1 MQSSI
6 PFNPPLTIGICFGDS
21 TRATCIRT
29 AAEFQRLACKMR
41 TVGWGG
47 GGGRES
53 EERGG
58 DRSITPFDRS
68 RNSSTTQF
76 ALSRITSPG
85 FLVAILRA
93 RYTYS
98 PQYGSSRT
106 THLACL
112 PRNRFSIFSRRILH
126 LLPHFRKKPEKPRMR
141 NSKLF

>member
-1 MQSSI
+1 MQPSI

-21 TRATCIRT
+21 TRAACFRT

-41 TVGWGG
+41 TVEE
-47 GGGRES
+47 RES
-53 EERGG
+53 KEGEG

-76 ALSRITSPG
+76 ALSRMTSPG
-85 FLVAILRA
+85 FLVAILKLD
-93 RYTYS
+93 TYP

-112 PRNRFSIFSRRILH
+112 PRNRFSIFSRRVLR
-126 LLPHFRKKPEKPRMR
+126 LLPHLRKTREAENEELETFLKY
-141 NSKLF
+141 